1 MCAHKERRRDRGSRS
16 APKRNVPMGYGGVV
30 KLNGAFGDD
39 TFSVSPRLFEHEGIR
54 DDVNQHAFQLASWR
68 MWRRSRRRQQPLP
81 GPDRRFAYEV

>member
-1 MCAHKERRRDRGSRS
+1 MCAHKERGLIQGSRS
-16 APKRNVPMGYGGVV
+16 GPKRKLPMGYGGVV
-30 KLNGAFGDD
+30 KLDGPFGDD
-39 TFSVSPRLFEHEGIR
+39 AFSVSPRLSEHEGIR